1 MSNPRVSF
9 MLQPHVHFYKKRAY
23 ARIVEHFRAVE
34 SYAQTSLGALQALAH
49 GPPQNVIL
57 PPEPPARIVEHFCA
71 VESYAQT
78 SLGALQALA
87 HEPQQ
92 NVILPPETPEPPARL
107 NLGGDSC
114 PTYGYIG
121 KRVPPSQPPPPL
133 PRLNLSNCAA
143 PSYGLERDPATEP
156 PLPPQP
162 PPPLD
167 LSRCGYPTY
176 GCDTP
181 TTPRLS
187 IGIPFSNLDTHHHDE
202 PTPDYANSPL
212 SAGALEEIRNART
225 HEAAT
230 RAEAIAQAYSGFVR
244 EDTPLH
250 HLTPHSQRTPASY
263 LSHMSSPP
271 NMSPLA
277 LSPKADATPKAEPTP
292 KATFPLL
299 PTIMSDSAL
308 STLADTSDM
317 K

>member
-23 ARIVEHFRAVE
+23 ARIVEHFHAVE
-34 SYAQTSLGALQALAH
+34 SYAQTSLGALQALAQQSH
-49 GPPQNVIL
+49 EPQQNVIL
-57 PPEPPARIVEHFCA
+57 PPEPPAR
-71 VESYAQT
+71 
-78 SLGALQALA
+78 
-87 HEPQQ
+87 
-92 NVILPPETPEPPARL
+92 L
-107 NLGGDSC
+107 NLGGGSC

-121 KRVPPSQPPPPL
+121 ERVPLMQPPPL
-133 PRLNLSNCAA
+133 PPLNLSNCAP
-143 PSYGLERDPATEP
+143 PSYGLERDPATD
-156 PLPPQP
+156 PLP

-167 LSRCGYPTY
+167 LSRCGHPTY
-176 GCDTP
+176 GCGEP

-187 IGIPFSNLDTHHHDE
+187 IGIPFSNLDTHHHEE

-244 EDTPLH
+244 TDTPQH

-277 LSPKADATPKAEPTP
+277 LSPKADATPMASSTP

-308 STLADTSDM
+308 SELADM